1 METRNEIEQSI
12 IKITSKINTDYP
24 ELSKFITEMPNSNS
38 EDEDVNIKSLRDY
51 YKSLKEIIAKYS
63 NTHKEKGM
71 NNLNSKKEDDYADLQ
86 IYPPSEDIY
95 RQGKKEEDI
104 NPEDISKRKIAV
116 DTSDTMNEKTFA
128 DDMSGADLDVPGSE
142 LDDQQE
148 KIGSEDEENN
158 YYSIGGDNHNNLEEN
173 KD

>member
-86 IYPPSEDIY
+86 IYPPSEDI
-95 RQGKKEEDI
+95 
-104 NPEDISKRKIAV
+104 SKRKIAV